1 MVSGLHR
8 GITLRFLDSA
18 IAVSRLDA
26 DRDHGWTR
34 KGKSQGV
41 GLTRRICEVHY
52 RQPGGATKLHPPS
65 PTHVALT

>member
-26 DRDHGWTR
+26 DRDP
-34 KGKSQGV
+34 
-41 GLTRRICEVHY
+41 RRTLEGEIP
-52 RQPGGATKLHPPS
+52 RSRFDAR
-65 PTHVALT
+65 AL